1 MRVLIVED
9 EAPLAEAL
17 AQGLR
22 RQGYAV
28 DVAPDGEAGL
38 LAASVHTYD
47 LLLLDLNLPGCDGL
61 EVCQRVRRDSPD
73 LLILMV
79 TARTRPLERVQG
91 LDQGA
96 DDYLTK
102 PFNFSELCAR
112 IRALLRR
119 RQPARTPTLTQGRL
133 HLDVAARVATVAGRP
148 VELTAKGFAVL
159 EYLLRQAGCVVSTE
173 ELLEHVWDREVDSFT
188 NTARVHV
195 ATLRRKLAGAGADGY
210 IETVV
215 GAGYRLQAPEGAGDD
230 SAA

>member
-38 LAASVHTYD
+38 LAASVHPYD

-61 EVCQRVRRDSPD
+61 EVCRRVRRDSPD

-119 RQPARTPTLTQGRL
+119 RQPARPPALAQGRL

-148 VELTAKGFAVL
+148 VELTAKEFAVL

-195 ATLRRKLAGAGADGY
+195 ATLRRKLAAAGADGY